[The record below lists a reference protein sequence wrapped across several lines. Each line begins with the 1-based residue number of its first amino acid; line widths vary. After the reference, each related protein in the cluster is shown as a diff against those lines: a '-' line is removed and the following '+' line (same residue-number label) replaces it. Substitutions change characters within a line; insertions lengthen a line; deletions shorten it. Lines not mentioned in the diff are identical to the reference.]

1 MPTAD
6 HPQRE
11 NCQRCGSLRLRSVQ
25 AAAFPSASWRIRGG
39 ISSPRSGGAKCAV
52 PICSFSE
59 RGFGLIQE
67 YCTTSNF
74 FKMDCSARQ
83 TKHSDRE
90 DGMGQ
95 PCTPRTRGSSTSGRE
110 ALRLFTPSFSPGRV
124 AQLVRASRLF
134 TPPDFLRTVSS
145 VGRASA
151 LHAEGRR
158 FESCTVQVKRINLA
172 GQAKKV
178 PGSNP
183 GASIGK

>member
-1 MPTAD
+1 MRFSAR
-6 HPQRE
+6 Q
-11 NCQRCGSLRLRSVQ
+11 CRLAPR
-25 AAAFPSASWRIRGG
+25 RGG
-39 ISSPRSGGAKCAV
+39 ASVSFKESSRKVYNYSTKCNL
-52 PICSFSE
+52 
-59 RGFGLIQE
+59 FGV
-67 YCTTSNF
+67 
-74 FKMDCSARQ
+74 DCSARQ
-83 TKHSDRE
+83 TKRPDRE